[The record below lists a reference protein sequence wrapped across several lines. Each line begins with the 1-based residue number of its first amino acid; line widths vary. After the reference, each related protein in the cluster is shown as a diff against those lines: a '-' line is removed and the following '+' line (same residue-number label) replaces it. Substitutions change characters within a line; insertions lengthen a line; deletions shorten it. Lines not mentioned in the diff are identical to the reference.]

1 MSENVFN
8 IQIKASRYLG
18 YLLVLI
24 HMLAF
29 SAVWLANLPVQVQLL
44 LSVLLLF
51 SAIYYGLD
59 ILRYRSE
66 SELLQYSPLDGWRLS
81 PGNQQLSPITLQ
93 QCFISRPLLIINF
106 RQAGKR
112 RSRLLLTD
120 SADHD
125 MLRKCR
131 ILLRQTA

>member
-8 IQIKASRYLG
+8 IQIKASRQLG
-18 YLLVLI
+18 YLLMLI

-29 SAVWLANLPVQVQLL
+29 LAVWLANLPVQVQLL
-44 LSVLLLF
+44 LIVLWLF
-51 SAIYYGLD
+51 SASYYGSDTLQQ
-59 ILRYRSE
+59 RKQ

-81 PGNQQLSPITLQ
+81 AGNQQLSPIVLQ

-125 MLRKCR
+125 SLRKCR